1 MLINL
6 NTWSSKEN
14 RMQEE
19 ITVKRLVI
27 VPFGMVG
34 DFKYLETKL
43 TYQNFVQK
51 EMKGRLK

>member
-1 MLINL
+1 
-6 NTWSSKEN
+6 
-14 RMQEE
+14 MQEE